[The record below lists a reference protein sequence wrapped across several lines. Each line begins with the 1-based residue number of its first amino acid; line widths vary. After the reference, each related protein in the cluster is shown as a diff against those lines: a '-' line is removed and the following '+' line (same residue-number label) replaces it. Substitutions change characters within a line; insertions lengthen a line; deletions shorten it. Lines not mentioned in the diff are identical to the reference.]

1 MARPIKDGVDYFP
14 IDTDFYIDDK
24 VRLLR
29 SEFGAKGMY
38 LLNYILCEIYKKSGY
53 FMKWDES
60 KCYLVSDGA
69 GCGCSPT
76 FVDEFIKGCVR
87 CQFFDER
94 VFEAYGVITSAGI
107 QRRYIR
113 MVLNRDYITFF
124 EEYFLLDVNEKKDVP
139 SGILSKCTFKKANLK
154 ENPNYLKENTS
165 NLKRNTI
172 KESKVKKS
180 ILKRENAPAKKAY
193 GQFQNVF
200 LEDEEYAA
208 LVEQFTQ
215 ADEIIEQF
223 SRKLKAKNYK
233 YESHY
238 AAILF
243 WQAEDEKKKN
253 ESKPEIER
261 SFDVND
267 FFNAALQRSYN
278 EN

>member
-1 MARPIKDGVDYFP
+1 MAWCGLGRAD
-14 IDTDFYIDDK
+14 
-24 VRLLR
+24 
-29 SEFGAKGMY
+29 
-38 LLNYILCEIYKKSGY
+38 
-53 FMKWDES
+53 
-60 KCYLVSDGA
+60 LVG
-69 GCGCSPT
+69 
-76 FVDEFIKGCVR
+76 
-87 CQFFDER
+87 ER
-94 VFEAYGVITSAGI
+94 AEHITH
-107 QRRYIR
+107 
-113 MVLNRDYITFF
+113 V
-124 EEYFLLDVNEKKDVP
+124 EK
-139 SGILSKCTFKKANLK
+139 
-154 ENPNYLKENTS
+154 E
-165 NLKRNTI
+165 R
-172 KESKVKKS
+172 
-180 ILKRENAPAKKAY
+180 KRENAPAKKAY